1 MNAIIKWAL
10 ENRLIIVAIAALLLV
25 WGGYVA
31 MNLPVDVFPD
41 LNKPT
46 ITILTE
52 AEGLAPEEVET
63 QVSYTIETVMNGV
76 PGVTRVRSQSGIGL
90 SIVYVEFDWGTDIY
104 RNRQLVAEKITE
116 AREQLPE
123 GVSPF
128 LAPISSI
135 MGEIMLISVTSKDNK
150 TNPLDVRTLAD
161 WTVRPRL
168 LTITGISQVI
178 PIGGGVK
185 QYQALVSPEKLK
197 QFGVT
202 IEDVTTALEKS
213 NTNSTG
219 GFIDAQSQEYL
230 VRNLGRFYT
239 LDELKQTVV
248 AYRNNTAIR
257 LGDVAAVE
265 FGARIKRGDAGSNG
279 QPAVI
284 LSVQKQPGA
293 STIELTEK
301 VDAAMRELKTTLP
314 PDIEINTN
322 LFRQSNFIESSI
334 GNVIEALRDG
344 AILVAIVLFLFL
356 LNFRTTA
363 ITLTA
368 IPLSFVV
375 TFLIFYAFG
384 ISINTMTLGGLAVAI
399 GELVDDAIVDIENIF
414 RRLRENSL
422 LENPRPSLE
431 VIYHASLEI
440 RSSIVYA
447 TIIVALVFLPLF
459 MLTGVEGR
467 LLAPLGL
474 AYITSLVA
482 SLFISLTV
490 TPVLASYLIPQ
501 LFKKDWRKSR
511 LSLWFENLKARFS
524 KNETPVTADAA
535 NKSGKPE
542 FEDGEN
548 PHAGG
553 HSEEDSF
560 IVRRLKKWDGR
571 LLHWTLN
578 HPYKVMVGAAVL
590 FFATMATLPFVG
602 TAFLPDFNE
611 GTLTINVQAQPG
623 TSLAESNRIG
633 TISEKLIMEVPEVI
647 STGRRTGRAE
657 LDEHAEG
664 VHYTEIDVDLKESNR
679 PREEVLASI
688 REKLAVIPGVSV
700 NVGQPISHR
709 LDHLQSGVR
718 AQIAV
723 KLFGD
728 DLSVLRSKAEEIR
741 NVMSGVEGATDVQIE
756 KQVLIPQIRFNV
768 DRVRAAQYGL
778 QPGEITETLETA
790 LNGRRVS
797 QAIEGARRYDVV
809 VRFDDASRNSLDSL
823 RNATIDTPQGAQIPV
838 SAVATI
844 ENLPGPNQI
853 LRENTQRRIVISAN
867 TGGRDLGSVVTDM
880 QQRVAAQVSLPQG
893 YFVEFGGQFQASQE
907 ATRTL
912 SVLTLFSLVA
922 IFFLLIKALGDWR
935 SALQVMINIPLALI
949 GAVIALLLTGGVF
962 SIATLVGFIS
972 LVGITSRNGIMMI
985 SHYLHLMREEGED
998 FTEEMIIRGSLER
1011 LVPVMM
1017 TALTAGLS
1025 LIPFVLAADAPGKE
1039 ILHPLAVVVLG
1050 GILTSTLL
1058 DQVVTPAVF
1067 YKFGKPAAD
1076 QIIAEREGKS
1086 AKKSEWGK
1094 AEKPGD
1100 EDLPP
1105 FSPKVTN
1112 PATGS

>member
-10 ENRLIIVAIAALLLV
+10 QNRLIVVAISALLLV
-25 WGGYVA
+25 WGGYIA
-31 MNLPVDVFPD
+31 LTLPVDVFPD

-63 QVSYTIETVMNGV
+63 QVSFPIETVMNGL
-76 PGVTRVRSQSGIGL
+76 PGVERVRSQSGIGL
-90 SIVYVEFDWGTDIY
+90 SIVYVEFGWGTDIY

-123 GVSPF
+123 NISPF

-135 MGEIMLISVTSKDNK
+135 MGEIMLISVTSKDG
-150 TNPLDVRTLAD
+150 TTDPLDVRTLAD
-161 WTVRPRL
+161 WTIRPRL
-168 LTITGISQVI
+168 LTIAGISQVI

-197 QFGVT
+197 QFNVT
-202 IEDVTTALEKS
+202 IEDVTSALEKS
-213 NTNSTG
+213 NANSTG
-219 GFIDAQSQEYL
+219 GFVDAQSQEYL

-239 LDELKQTVV
+239 IDELKQTVV

-257 LGDVAAVE
+257 LGDVASIE

-279 QPAVI
+279 KPAVI
-284 LSVQKQPGA
+284 MSVQKQPGA

-301 VDAAMRELKTTLP
+301 VDQAMRELQTTLP

-322 LFRQSNFIESSI
+322 LFRQANFIEASI
-334 GNVIEALRDG
+334 GNVVEALRDG

-356 LNFRTTA
+356 LNFRTTF

-375 TFLIFYAFG
+375 TFLVLWAFG
-384 ISINTMTLGGLAVAI
+384 ISINTMTLGGLAVAV
-399 GELVDDAIVDIENIF
+399 GELVDDAIVDVENVF
-414 RRLRENSL
+414 RRLRENRHL
-422 LENPRPSLE
+422 PNPRPSLE

-440 RSSIVYA
+440 RSSIIYA

-459 MLTGVEGR
+459 LLTGVEGR

-474 AYITSLVA
+474 AYITALVA
-482 SLFISLTV
+482 SLFVSLTI
-490 TPVLASYLIPQ
+490 TPVLASYLLPQ
-501 LFKKDWRKSR
+501 LFRGKQTLASRWFGKLKSKFRGRENSEADEQKDHT
-511 LSLWFENLKARFS
+511 E
-524 KNETPVTADAA
+524 
-535 NKSGKPE
+535 
-542 FEDGEN
+542 
-548 PHAGG
+548 
-553 HSEEDSF
+553 EEDSF
-560 IVRRLKKWDGR
+560 VVRWLKKHDER
-571 LLHWTLN
+571 LLHWTLR
-578 HPYKVMVGAAVL
+578 HPYKVMAGTAVL
-590 FFATMATLPFVG
+590 FFLTMATLPFVG
-602 TAFLPDFNE
+602 TAFLPEFNE

-623 TSLAESNRIG
+623 TSLTESNRIG
-633 TISEKLIMEVPEVI
+633 TIAEKLVLQVPEVI

-664 VHYTEIDVDLKESNR
+664 VHYTEIDVDLKESER
-679 PREEVLASI
+679 TREELLADI
-688 REKLAVIPGVSV
+688 REKLTIIPGVNV

-728 DLSVLRSKAEEIR
+728 DLTVLRSKAEELR
-741 NVMSGVEGATDVQIE
+741 NVMQTVEGATDVQIE
-756 KQVLIPQIRFNV
+756 RQVLIPQVRFNI
-768 DRVRAAQYGL
+768 DRARAAQYGL
-778 QPGEITETLETA
+778 APGEVTETLETA

-797 QAIEGARRYDVV
+797 EAIEGARRYDVV
-809 VRFDDASRNSLDSL
+809 VRFDDASRNSLDAL
-823 RNATIDTPQGAQIPV
+823 RSTTIDTPQGTQIPI
-838 SAVATI
+838 SAVADI
-844 ENLPGPNQI
+844 EQIPGPNQI
-853 LRENTQRRIVISAN
+853 LRENTKRRIVVSAN
-867 TGGRDLGSVVTDM
+867 TGGRDLGSVVQDM
-880 QQRVAAQVSLPQG
+880 QQRVAAQVNLPPG

-912 SVLTLFSLVA
+912 SVLSLFSIAA

-935 SALQVMINIPLALI
+935 VALQVMINIPLALI
-949 GAVIALLLTGGVF
+949 GAVIAMLLTGGVF

-985 SHYLHLMREEGED
+985 SHYIHLMREEGEN
-998 FTEEMIIRGSLER
+998 FTEEMIVRGSLER

-1025 LIPFVLAADAPGKE
+1025 LLPLAIAADAPGKE

-1067 YKFGKPAAD
+1067 YKFGRPSAER
-1076 QIIAEREGKS
+1076 IIAEREGNAS
-1086 AKKSEWGK
+1086 GKSEWGE
-1094 AEKPGD
+1094 AEKPHVRDVPPFAG
-1100 EDLPP
+1100 EDLP
-1105 FSPKVTN
+1105 
-1112 PATGS
+1112 

>member
-10 ENRLIIVAIAALLLV
+10 QNRLIVVALASLLLV

-31 MNLPVDVFPD
+31 YNLPVDVFPD

-63 QVSYTIETVMNGV
+63 QVSYPIETVMNGV

-104 RNRQLVAEKITE
+104 RNRQLVAEKLSE
-116 AREQLPE
+116 AREQLPPDT
-123 GVSPF
+123 SPF

-135 MGEIMLISVTSKDNK
+135 MGEIMLISVTSKDGK
-150 TNPLDVRTLAD
+150 TSPLDVRTLAD
-161 WTVRPRL
+161 WTIRPRL
-168 LTITGISQVI
+168 LTIAGISQVI

-185 QYQALVSPEKLK
+185 QYQALVSPEKLA
-197 QFGVT
+197 QFNVT
-202 IEDVTTALEKS
+202 IEDVATALEKS

-219 GFIDAQSQEYL
+219 GFVDAQSQEYL

-248 AYRNNTAIR
+248 AYRNNSAIR
-257 LGDVAAVE
+257 LGDVANVE

-284 LSVQKQPGA
+284 LSIQKQPSGD
-293 STIELTEK
+293 TLHLTEE
-301 VDAAMRELKTTLP
+301 VDRAVKELQTTLP
-314 PDIEINTN
+314 PDIEINTR
-322 LFRQSNFIESSI
+322 LFRQARFIESSI
-334 GNVIEALRDG
+334 DNVKEALRDG

-356 LNFRTTA
+356 LNLRTTF

-375 TFLIFYAFG
+375 TFLVLWAFG
-384 ISINTMTLGGLAVAI
+384 ITINTMTLGGLAVAI

-414 RRLRENSL
+414 RRLRENAVA
-422 LENPRPSLE
+422 ENPRPNLE

-440 RSSIVYA
+440 RSSIIYA

-482 SLFISLTV
+482 SLFVSLTV
-490 TPVLASYLIPQ
+490 TPVLASYLLPK
-501 LFKKDWRKSR
+501 LFRRGGMRKSF
-511 LSLWFENLKARFS
+511 LEKWFENLKARFS
-524 KNETPVTADAA
+524 KNDEQKEDEPGVLSAA
-535 NKSGKPE
+535 KS
-542 FEDGEN
+542 
-548 PHAGG
+548 H
-553 HSEEDSF
+553 EEDESF
-560 IVRRLKKWDGR
+560 VVRWLKKWDER
-571 LLHWTLN
+571 LLHWTLR
-578 HPYKVMVGAAVL
+578 HPYKVIAGAALLFVL
-590 FFATMATLPFVG
+590 TMATLPFVG

-611 GTLTINVQAQPG
+611 GTLTINVLAQPG
-623 TSLAESNRIG
+623 TSLSESNRIG
-633 TISEKLIMEVPEVI
+633 AIAEKLILEVPEVV

-664 VHYTEIDVDLKESNR
+664 VHYTEIDVDLKESDR
-679 PREEVLASI
+679 TREQILASI
-688 REKLAVIPGVSV
+688 REQLAVIPGVSV

-728 DLSVLRSKAEEIR
+728 DLGILRSKAEEIR
-741 NVMSGVEGATDVQIE
+741 NAMQTVEGATDVAIE

-768 DRVRAAQYGL
+768 DRARAAQYGL
-778 QPGEITETLETA
+778 QPGEITDTLETA
-790 LNGRRVS
+790 LNGKKVS
-797 QAIEGARRYDVV
+797 EAIEGARRYDVV
-809 VRFDDASRNSLDSL
+809 VRFDDASRNSLDAL
-823 RNATIDTPQGAQIPV
+823 RNATVDAPNGTQIPV
-838 SAVATI
+838 SAIAQI

-853 LRENTQRRIVISAN
+853 LRENARRRIVVSAN
-867 TGGRDLGSVVTDM
+867 TGGRDLGSVVGDM
-880 QQRVAAQVSLPQG
+880 QQRVAAQVNLPPG

-907 ATRTL
+907 ATKTL
-912 SVLTLFSLVA
+912 SYLSVFSLVA

-935 SALQVMINIPLALI
+935 AALQVMINIPLALI
-949 GAVIALLLTGGVF
+949 GAVIAMLITGGVF
-962 SIATLVGFIS
+962 SVATLVGFIS

-998 FTEEMIIRGSLER
+998 FTEHMIVRGSLER

-1025 LIPFVLAADAPGKE
+1025 LIPLVIAADAPGKE

-1058 DQVVTPAVF
+1058 DQVVTPALF
-1067 YKFGKPAAD
+1067 YKFGKPVAD
-1076 QIIAEREGKS
+1076 KIIREREGKAS
-1086 AKKSEWGK
+1086 GVNEWGE
-1094 AEKPGD
+1094 AETEAGTGNEAELD
-1100 EDLPP
+1100 EDVPP
-1105 FSPKVTN
+1105 FAPKMPKTI
-1112 PATGS
+1112 

>member
-1 MNAIIKWAL
+1 M
-10 ENRLIIVAIAALLLV
+10 
-25 WGGYVA
+25 
-31 MNLPVDVFPD
+31 
-41 LNKPT
+41 
-46 ITILTE
+46 
-52 AEGLAPEEVET
+52 
-63 QVSYTIETVMNGV
+63 
-76 PGVTRVRSQSGIGL
+76 
-90 SIVYVEFDWGTDIY
+90 
-104 RNRQLVAEKITE
+104 
-116 AREQLPE
+116 
-123 GVSPF
+123 
-128 LAPISSI
+128 
-135 MGEIMLISVTSKDNK
+135 
-150 TNPLDVRTLAD
+150 RTLAD
-161 WTVRPRL
+161 WTIRPRL
-168 LTITGISQVI
+168 LTIAGISQVI

-197 QFGVT
+197 QFGIT
-202 IEDVTTALEKS
+202 IEDVSTALEKS
-213 NTNSTG
+213 NANSTG

-239 LDELKQTVV
+239 RDELKNTVV
-248 AYRNNTAIR
+248 AYRNNTPIR

-265 FGARIKRGDAGSNG
+265 FGARIKRGDAGSNAL
-279 QPAVI
+279 PAVI
-284 LSVQKQPGA
+284 MSVQKQPGA
-293 STIELTEK
+293 STIELTGK
-301 VDAAMRELKTTLP
+301 VDQAVRELQTTLP
-314 PDIEINTN
+314 ADIEINTR
-322 LFRQSNFIESSI
+322 LFRQANFIEASI
-334 GNVIEALRDG
+334 GNVVEALRDG

-375 TFLIFYAFG
+375 TFLVFYAFG

-414 RRLRENSL
+414 RRLRENYAL
-422 LENPRPSLE
+422 PRPRPSLE

-459 MLTGVEGR
+459 MLSGVEGR

-482 SLFISLTV
+482 SLFVSLTI
-490 TPVLASYLIPQ
+490 TPVLASYLLPQ
-501 LFKKDWRKSR
+501 LFSKKDERKPLLSR
-511 LSLWFENLKARFS
+511 WLENLKRKFS
-524 KNETPVTADAA
+524 KAENRGADDEKKDKKAQ
-535 NKSGKPE
+535 
-542 FEDGEN
+542 
-548 PHAGG
+548 G
-553 HSEEDSF
+553 HWEEEDSF
-560 IVRRLKKWDGR
+560 VVRRLKKWDES
-571 LLHWTLN
+571 LLRRTLR
-578 HPYKVMVGAAVL
+578 HPYKVMAGAALL
-590 FFATMATLPFVG
+590 FFLTLATLPFVG
-602 TAFLPDFNE
+602 TSFLPEFNE
-611 GTLTINVQAQPG
+611 GTLTINVLAQPG
-623 TSLAESNRIG
+623 TSLSESNRIG
-633 TISEKLIMEVPEVI
+633 QISEKLLLEVPEVV

-664 VHYTEIDVDLKESNR
+664 VHYTEIDVDLKESER
-679 PREEVLASI
+679 TREEILADI
-688 REKLAVIPGVSV
+688 REKMAVVPGVSV

-728 DLSVLRSKAEEIR
+728 DLATLRSKAEEIR

-768 DRVRAAQYGL
+768 DRDRAAQYGL

-790 LNGRRVS
+790 LNGRTVS

-809 VRFDDASRNSLDSL
+809 VRFEDASRGQLDAL
-823 RNATIDTPQGAQIPV
+823 RSVTIDTPQGTQIPV

-853 LRENTQRRIVISAN
+853 LRENTKRRIVISSN
-867 TGGRDLGSVVTDM
+867 TGGRDLGSVVGDIEA
-880 QQRVAAQVSLPQG
+880 RIAAQVSLPQG
-893 YFVEFGGQFQASQE
+893 YFIEYGGQFQASQE

-949 GAVIALLLTGGVF
+949 GATWALHLSGGVF

-1025 LIPFVLAADAPGKE
+1025 LIPFILAADAPGKE

-1067 YKFGKPAAD
+1067 CRFGKPIAEK
-1076 QIIAEREGKS
+1076 IIAAREGR
-1086 AKKSEWGK
+1086 AAGAGEWGD
-1094 AEKPGD
+1094 AEPEVRPDRDGD
-1100 EDLPP
+1100 VPP
-1105 FSPKVTN
+1105 FSEKLPENLRET
-1112 PATGS
+1112 

>member
-10 ENRLIIVAIAALLLV
+10 QNRLIVVAIAALLLV

-31 MNLPVDVFPD
+31 LNLPVDVFPD

-52 AEGLAPEEVET
+52 ANGLAPEEVET
-63 QVSYTIETVMNGV
+63 QVSYPIETVMNGV
-76 PGVTRVRSQSGIGL
+76 PGVTRVRSVSGIGL
-90 SIVYVEFDWGTDIY
+90 SIVYVEFEWGTDIY
-104 RNRQLVAEKITE
+104 RNRQLVGEKLIE
-116 AREQLPE
+116 AREQLPNA
-123 GVSPF
+123 VSPF

-135 MGEIMLISVTSKDNK
+135 MGEIMLISVKSRDGS

-161 WTVRPRL
+161 WTLRPRL
-168 LTITGISQVI
+168 LTIAGISQVI

-197 QFGVT
+197 QFGLT
-202 IEDVTTALEKS
+202 IEDVSTALEKS
-213 NTNSTG
+213 NSNSTG
-219 GFIDAQSQEYL
+219 GFVDAQSQEYL
-230 VRNLGRFYT
+230 VRNLGRFYSI
-239 LDELKQTVV
+239 DELKNTVV
-248 AYRNNTAIR
+248 AYRNNSAIR
-257 LGDVAAVE
+257 LGDVATVE
-265 FGARIKRGDAGSNG
+265 FGARIKRGDAGSNA

-293 STIELTEK
+293 STTELTEK
-301 VDAAMRELKTTLP
+301 IDEAMRELQATLP
-314 PDIEINTN
+314 PDIEINTR
-322 LFRQSNFIESSI
+322 LFRQANFIEASI

-375 TFLIFYAFG
+375 TFLIFKAFG
-384 ISINTMTLGGLAVAI
+384 VSINTMTLGGLAVAI

-414 RRLRENSL
+414 RRLRENSSL
-422 LENPRPSLE
+422 PDPRPSLE

-440 RSSIVYA
+440 RSSIIYA
-447 TIIVALVFLPLF
+447 TVIVALVFLPLF
-459 MLTGVEGR
+459 MLSGVEGR

-474 AYITSLVA
+474 AYITALVA

-501 LFKKDWRKSR
+501 LFKRDGKKRSIVAVGFGK
-511 LSLWFENLKARFS
+511 LKARFS
-524 KNETPVTADAA
+524 RNEDTEDRSDERLPAY
-535 NKSGKPE
+535 
-542 FEDGEN
+542 EDGQE
-548 PHAGG
+548 PQAGG

-560 IVRRLKKWDGR
+560 VVRWLKKWDER
-571 LLHWTLN
+571 LLHSTLR
-578 HPYKVMVGAAVL
+578 HPYKVMIGAVVVFVL
-590 FFATMATLPFVG
+590 TMSTLPFVG
-602 TAFLPDFNE
+602 TAFLPEFNE
-611 GTLTINVQAQPG
+611 GTLTINIQAQPG

-633 TISEKLIMEVPEVI
+633 TIGEKLVMEVPEVI

-664 VHYTEIDVDLKESNR
+664 VHYTEIDVDLKESER
-679 PREEVLASI
+679 SREAILADI
-688 REKLAVIPGVSV
+688 REKLAIIPGVNL

-728 DLSVLRSKAEEIR
+728 DLSTLRSKAEEIR
-741 NVMSGVEGATDVQIE
+741 NVLQTVEGSADVQIE
-756 KQVLIPQIRFNV
+756 RQVLIPQIRFNV
-768 DRVRAAQYGL
+768 DRARAAQYGVA
-778 QPGEITETLETA
+778 PGEITDTLETA
-790 LNGRRVS
+790 LNGRTVS

-809 VRFDDASRNSLDSL
+809 VRFDDASRNNLDAL
-823 RNATIDTPQGAQIPV
+823 RNVTIDTPQGSQIPV
-838 SAVATI
+838 SAVAAI

-853 LRENTQRRIVISAN
+853 LRENTKRRIVISSNVAD
-867 TGGRDLGSVVTDM
+867 RDLGSVVQEM
-880 QQRVAAQVSLPQG
+880 QERVATQVSLPQG

-912 SVLTLFSLVA
+912 SWLTIFSLIA

-949 GAVIALLLTGGVF
+949 GAVIALLLSGGVL

-985 SHYLHLMREEGED
+985 SHYLHLVREEGEG

-1067 YKFGKPAAD
+1067 FKFGRPAVD
-1076 QIIAEREGKS
+1076 RIIAERDGQGENAFG
-1086 AKKSEWGK
+1086 E
-1094 AEKPGD
+1094 EPD
-1100 EDLPP
+1100 PDVPP
-1105 FSPKVTN
+1105 FGARMPEWETD
-1112 PATGS
+1112 

>member
-1 MNAIIKWAL
+1 MNAILKWAL
-10 ENRLIIVAIAALLLV
+10 QNRLIIVAIAALLLV

-52 AEGLAPEEVET
+52 AQGLAPEEVET
-63 QVSYTIETVMNGV
+63 QVSYPIETVMNGV

-104 RNRQLVAEKITE
+104 RNRQLVAEKLSE

-135 MGEIMLISVTSKDNK
+135 MGEIMLISVTSSDGK
-150 TNPLDVRTLAD
+150 TDPLDVRTLAD
-161 WTVRPRL
+161 WTIRPRL
-168 LTITGISQVI
+168 LTIAGVSQVI

-185 QYQALVSPEKLK
+185 QYQALVSPQKLA

-213 NTNSTG
+213 NANSTG
-219 GFIDAQSQEYL
+219 GFVDAQSQEYL

-248 AYRNNTAIR
+248 AYRNNVSIR
-257 LGDVAAVE
+257 LGDVADVE
-265 FGARIKRGDAGSNG
+265 FGAKIKRGDAGSNG
-279 QPAVI
+279 KPAVI

-293 STIELTEK
+293 STVELTEK
-301 VDAAMRELKTTLP
+301 VDAAVSELQTTLP
-314 PDIEINTN
+314 PGIEINTR
-322 LFRQSNFIESSI
+322 LFRQANFIEASI

-375 TFLIFYAFG
+375 TFLVLWAFG

-414 RRLRENSL
+414 RRLRENYAL
-422 LENPRPSLE
+422 PEPRPSLE
-431 VIYHASLEI
+431 VVYHASLEI
-440 RSSIVYA
+440 RSSIVFA

-474 AYITSLVA
+474 AYITSLIA
-482 SLFISLTV
+482 SLFVSLTV
-490 TPVLASYLIPQ
+490 TPVLASYLLPQ
-501 LFKKDWRKSR
+501 LFKKNVRRPSSLFRLFAGLKSR
-511 LSLWFENLKARFS
+511 FSNKEEQEFGDEDEDPVYENSEERKRR
-524 KNETPVTADAA
+524 
-535 NKSGKPE
+535 
-542 FEDGEN
+542 
-548 PHAGG
+548 G

-560 IVRRLKKWDGR
+560 VVRRLKRWDER
-571 LLHWTLN
+571 LLHSTLR
-578 HPYKVMVGAAVL
+578 HPYKVMVGAAILFVL
-590 FFATMATLPFVG
+590 TMATLPFVG
-602 TAFLPDFNE
+602 TAFLPEFNE

-633 TISEKLIMEVPEVI
+633 TISEKLILEVPEVI

-664 VHYTEIDVDLKESNR
+664 VHYTEIDVDLKESDR
-679 PREEVLASI
+679 SREEILADI
-688 REKLAVIPGVSV
+688 REKLAVVPGVNL

-728 DLSVLRSKAEEIR
+728 DLSTLRSKAEEIR
-741 NVMSGVEGATDVQIE
+741 NTMQTVEGATDVQIE
-756 KQVLIPQIRFNV
+756 RQVLIPQIRFNV
-768 DRVRAAQYGL
+768 NRERAAQYGL
-778 QPGEITETLETA
+778 APGEITETLETA
-790 LNGRRVS
+790 LNGRTVS

-809 VRFDDASRNSLDSL
+809 VRFDDASRNNLDVL
-823 RNATIDTPQGAQIPV
+823 RSATVDTPQGTQIPV
-838 SAVATI
+838 SAVAEI

-853 LRENTQRRIVISAN
+853 LRENTKRRIVISAN
-867 TGGRDLGSVVTDM
+867 TGGRDLGSVVQDM
-880 QQRVAAQVSLPQG
+880 QERVAAQVTLPQG

-912 SVLTLFSLVA
+912 SSLTIFSLVA

-949 GAVIALLLTGGVF
+949 GAVIAMLITGGVF

-985 SHYLHLMREEGED
+985 SHYLHLMRKEGEG

-1025 LIPFVLAADAPGKE
+1025 LVPFVLAADAPGKE

-1076 QIIAEREGKS
+1076 KIIAEREGRGG
-1086 AKKSEWGK
+1086 AVFGE
-1094 AEKPGD
+1094 EPD
-1100 EDLPP
+1100 PDVPP
-1105 FSPKVTN
+1105 FGARLPEWRTDK
-1112 PATGS
+1112 

>member
-10 ENRLIIVAIAALLLV
+10 QNRLIVVAIAALLLV

-31 MNLPVDVFPD
+31 FNLPVDVFPD

-63 QVSYTIETVMNGV
+63 QVSYPIETVMNGV

-135 MGEIMLISVTSKDNK
+135 MGEIMLISITSEGGK
-150 TNPLDVRTLAD
+150 TSPLDVRTLAD

-168 LTITGISQVI
+168 LTITGVSQVI

-202 IEDVTTALEKS
+202 IEDVSTALEKS
-213 NTNSTG
+213 NSNSTG
-219 GFIDAQSQEYL
+219 GFVDAQSQEYL
-230 VRNLGRFYT
+230 VRNLGRFYSI
-239 LDELKQTVV
+239 DELKNTVV
-248 AYRNNTAIR
+248 AYRNSTPIR
-257 LGDVAAVE
+257 LGDVATVE
-265 FGARIKRGDAGSNG
+265 FGPRIKRGDAGSNG

-284 LSVQKQPGA
+284 MSVQKQPGA

-301 VDAAMRELKTTLP
+301 VETAIKELQTTLP
-314 PDIEINTN
+314 PDILINTN
-322 LFRQSNFIESSI
+322 LFRQSNFIEASI
-334 GNVIEALRDG
+334 GNVVEALRDG

-375 TFLIFYAFG
+375 TFLVLWAFG

-399 GELVDDAIVDIENIF
+399 GELVDDAIVDIENIY
-414 RRLRENSL
+414 RRLRENYSL
-422 LENPRPSLE
+422 PDPRPSLE

-440 RSSIVYA
+440 RSSIVFA

-482 SLFISLTV
+482 SLFVSLTI
-490 TPVLASYLIPQ
+490 TPVLASYLLPQ
-501 LFKKDWRKSR
+501 LFKVKRGRGVLAS
-511 LSLWFENLKARFS
+511 WFGALKARFYGAGTTD
-524 KNETPVTADAA
+524 EPQAY
-535 NKSGKPE
+535 
-542 FEDGEN
+542 EDGED
-548 PHAGG
+548 AKDGG
-553 HSEEDSF
+553 HSDEDSF
-560 IVRRLKKWDGR
+560 VVRRLKKWDER
-571 LLHWTLN
+571 LLHWTLR
-578 HPYKVMVGAAVL
+578 HPYKVMVGAAML
-590 FFATMATLPFVG
+590 FLATMATLPFVG
-602 TAFLPDFNE
+602 TSFLPEFNE
-611 GTLTINVQAQPG
+611 GTLTINVLAQPG

-633 TISEKLIMEVPEVI
+633 AISEKLVLEVPEVI

-664 VHYTEIDVDLKESNR
+664 VHYSEIDVDLRESDR
-679 PREEVLASI
+679 SRDEILAHI
-688 REKLAVIPGVSV
+688 RERLAVVPGVSV
-700 NVGQPISHR
+700 SVGQPISHR

-741 NVMSGVEGATDVQIE
+741 NVMATVEGAADVQIE
-756 KQVLIPQIRFNV
+756 RQVLIPQIRFNI
-768 DRVRAAQYGL
+768 DRARAAQYGL
-778 QPGEITETLETA
+778 QPGEVTDTLETA
-790 LNGRRVS
+790 LNGRTVS

-809 VRFDDASRNSLDSL
+809 VRFDDASRNSLEAL
-823 RNATIDTPQGAQIPV
+823 RSATVDTPQGVQIPV

-853 LRENTQRRIVISAN
+853 LRENTQRRIVISSN
-867 TGGRDLGSVVTDM
+867 TADRDLGSVVRDM
-880 QQRVAAQVSLPQG
+880 ENRIAAQVDLPQG
-893 YFVEFGGQFQASQE
+893 YFLEFGGQFQASQE

-912 SVLTLFSLVA
+912 SLLTIFSLIA

-949 GAVIALLLTGGVF
+949 GAVIALLLSGGVF
-962 SIATLVGFIS
+962 SVATLVGFIS

-985 SHYLHLMREEGED
+985 SHYLHLMREEGEN

-1025 LIPFVLAADAPGKE
+1025 LVPFILAADAPGKE

-1058 DQVVTPAVF
+1058 DQLVTPAVF
-1067 YKFGKPAAD
+1067 YKFGKPTAD
-1076 QIIAEREGKS
+1076 RVIAEREGRTES
-1086 AKKSEWGK
+1086 AL
-1094 AEKPGD
+1094 GD
-1100 EDLPP
+1100 ADVPP
-1105 FSPKVTN
+1105 FGARMPEWKEE
-1112 PATGS
+1112 

>member
-10 ENRLIIVAIAALLLV
+10 QNRLIVIAISALLLV
-25 WGGYVA
+25 WGSYVA
-31 MNLPVDVFPD
+31 FNLPVDVFPD

-63 QVSYTIETVMNGV
+63 QVSYPIETVMNGV

-104 RNRQLVAEKITE
+104 RNRQLVAEKLTE

-135 MGEIMLISVTSKDNK
+135 MGEIMLISVTSKDGK

-161 WTVRPRL
+161 WTIRPRL
-168 LTITGISQVI
+168 LTIAGISQVI

-202 IEDVTTALEKS
+202 IEDVASALKKS
-213 NTNSTG
+213 NANSTG
-219 GFIDAQSQEYL
+219 GFVDAQSQEYL
-230 VRNLGRFYT
+230 VRNLGRFYSI
-239 LDELKQTVV
+239 DELKNTVV

-257 LGDVAAVE
+257 LGDVANVE
-265 FGARIKRGDAGSNG
+265 FGARIKRGDAGANG
-279 QPAVI
+279 LPAVI
-284 LSVQKQPGA
+284 MSVQKQPGA
-293 STIELTEK
+293 DTVDLTEK
-301 VDAAMRELKTTLP
+301 VDAAMRELQTTLP
-314 PDIEINTN
+314 VDIEINTR
-322 LFRQSNFIESSI
+322 LFRQANFINNSI
-334 GNVIEALRDG
+334 DNVVEALRDG
-344 AILVAIVLFLFL
+344 AILVTIVLFLFL
-356 LNFRTTA
+356 LNFRTTF
-363 ITLTA
+363 ITVTA

-375 TFLIFYAFG
+375 TFLVLWAFG

-414 RRLRENSL
+414 RRLRENAAL
-422 LENPRPSLE
+422 PNPRPSLE
-431 VIYHASLEI
+431 IIYHASLEI

-474 AYITSLVA
+474 AYITALIA
-482 SLFISLTV
+482 SLFVSLTI
-490 TPVLASYLIPQ
+490 TPVMASYLLPK
-501 LFKKDWRKSR
+501 LFGKTGMRKSFV
-511 LSLWFENLKARFS
+511 SVWFAKFKARFS
-524 KNETPVTADAA
+524 KNDPVEET
-535 NKSGKPE
+535 
-542 FEDGEN
+542 GEISN
-548 PHAGG
+548 ENAHDG

-560 IVRRLKKWDGR
+560 LVRRLKKWDER
-571 LLHWTLN
+571 LLHWTLR
-578 HPYKVMVGAAVL
+578 HPYKVMAGAAILFVL
-590 FFATMATLPFVG
+590 TMATLPFVG
-602 TAFLPDFNE
+602 TSFLPEFNE
-611 GTLTINVQAQPG
+611 GTLTINIQAQPG

-633 TISEKLIMEVPEVI
+633 AIGEKLILEVPEVV

-664 VHYTEIDVDLKESNR
+664 VHYTEIDVDLKESDR
-679 PREEVLASI
+679 SREEILASI
-688 REKLAVIPGVSV
+688 REKLAVIPGVNL

-728 DLSVLRSKAEEIR
+728 DLATLRSKAEELR
-741 NVMSGVEGATDVQIE
+741 NVMAGVEGATDVQIE
-756 KQVLIPQIRFNV
+756 RQVLIPQVRFNV
-768 DRVRAAQYGL
+768 DRAKAAQYGL
-778 QPGEITETLETA
+778 SPGEITDTLETA
-790 LNGRRVS
+790 LNGRTVS

-809 VRFDDASRNSLDSL
+809 VRFEDASRNSLDAL
-823 RNATIDTPQGAQIPV
+823 KNVTVDTPNGAQIPI
-838 SAVATI
+838 SAVAAI

-853 LRENTQRRIVISAN
+853 LRENTKRRIVVSAN
-867 TGGRDLGSVVTDM
+867 TGGRDLGSVVQDM
-880 QQRVAAQVSLPQG
+880 QRQVAAQVNLPPG

-912 SVLTLFSLVA
+912 SYLSIFSLVA

-935 SALQVMINIPLALI
+935 ASLQVMLNIPLALI
-949 GAVIALLLTGGVF
+949 GAVVAMLLTGGVF

-985 SHYLHLMREEGED
+985 SHYIHLMREEGEN
-998 FTEEMIIRGSLER
+998 FTEEMIVRGSLER

-1025 LIPFVLAADAPGKE
+1025 LLPLVIAADAPGKE

-1058 DQVVTPAVF
+1058 DQLVTPAVF
-1067 YKFGKPAAD
+1067 YKFGKPIAD
-1076 QIIAEREGKS
+1076 RIIAEREGKS
-1086 AKKSEWGK
+1086 LGESEWGK
-1094 AEKPGD
+1094 PQEPQD
-1100 EDLPP
+1100 EGAPP
-1105 FSPKVTN
+1105 FAPDTKKPVLSD
-1112 PATGS
+1112 

>member
-10 ENRLIIVAIAALLLV
+10 QNRLIVIALAALLLV
-25 WGGYVA
+25 WGSYVA
-31 MNLPVDVFPD
+31 LNLPVDVFPD

-63 QVSYTIETVMNGV
+63 QVSYPIETVMNGV

-90 SIVYVEFDWGTDIY
+90 SIVYIEFDWGTDIY
-104 RNRQLVAEKITE
+104 RNRQLVAEKLTE

-135 MGEIMLISVTSKDNK
+135 MGEIMLISVKSKDGS
-150 TNPLDVRTLAD
+150 TGPLDVRTLAD
-161 WTVRPRL
+161 WTIRPRL
-168 LTITGISQVI
+168 LTIAGISQVI

-197 QFGVT
+197 QFNVT
-202 IEDVTTALEKS
+202 IEDVATALERS
-213 NTNSTG
+213 NANSTG
-219 GFIDAQSQEYL
+219 GFVDAQSQEYL
-230 VRNLGRFYT
+230 VRNLGRFYSI
-239 LDELKQTVV
+239 DELKNTVV
-248 AYRNNTAIR
+248 AYRNNTAVR
-257 LGDVAAVE
+257 LGDVASVE
-265 FGARIKRGDAGSNG
+265 FGARIKRGDAGTNG
-279 QPAVI
+279 LPAVI
-284 LSVQKQPGA
+284 MSVQKQPGA
-293 STIELTEK
+293 DTVDLTEK
-301 VDAAMRELKTTLP
+301 VDAAMRELQTTLP
-314 PDIEINTN
+314 PDIEINTR
-322 LFRQSNFIESSI
+322 LFRQANFIDNSI
-334 GNVIEALRDG
+334 DNVVEALRDG
-344 AILVAIVLFLFL
+344 AILVTIVLFLFL
-356 LNFRTTA
+356 LNFRTTF
-363 ITLTA
+363 ITVTA

-384 ISINTMTLGGLAVAI
+384 VTINTMTLGGLAVAI

-414 RRLRENSL
+414 RRLRENAA

-431 VIYHASLEI
+431 IIYHASLEI

-490 TPVLASYLIPQ
+490 TPVMASYLLPQ
-501 LFKKDWRKSR
+501 LFRKTGMRKSIV
-511 LSLWFENLKARFS
+511 SVWFENLKARFS
-524 KNETPVTADAA
+524 KRDTAEE
-535 NKSGKPE
+535 KSVE
-542 FEDGEN
+542 NSGEN
-548 PHAGG
+548 ARGG

-560 IVRRLKKWDGR
+560 LVRWLKKWDER
-571 LLHWTLN
+571 LLHWTLR
-578 HPYKVMVGAAVL
+578 HPYKVMAGAAIL
-590 FFATMATLPFVG
+590 FFAVMATLPFVG
-602 TAFLPDFNE
+602 TSFLPEFNE
-611 GTLTINVQAQPG
+611 GTLTINIQAQPG

-633 TISEKLIMEVPEVI
+633 AIGEKLVLEVPEVI

-664 VHYTEIDVDLKESNR
+664 VHYTEIDVDLKETERN
-679 PREEVLASI
+679 REEILADI
-688 REKLAVIPGVSV
+688 REKLAVIPGVNV

-728 DLSVLRSKAEEIR
+728 DLATLRSKAEELR
-741 NVMSGVEGATDVQIE
+741 NVMAGVEGATDVQIE
-756 KQVLIPQIRFNV
+756 RQVLIPQVRFNV
-768 DRVRAAQYGL
+768 DRARAAQYGL
-778 QPGEITETLETA
+778 SPGEITETLETA
-790 LNGRRVS
+790 LNGRTVS

-809 VRFDDASRNSLDSL
+809 VRFDDASRNSLDAL
-823 RNATIDTPQGAQIPV
+823 RNVTVDTPQGTQIPI

-853 LRENTQRRIVISAN
+853 LRENTKRRIVVSAN
-867 TGGRDLGSVVTDM
+867 TGGRDLGSVVQDM
-880 QQRVAAQVSLPQG
+880 QQRVAAQVSLPPG

-912 SVLTLFSLVA
+912 SYLSIFSLVA

-935 SALQVMINIPLALI
+935 ASLQVMLNIPLALI

-985 SHYLHLMREEGED
+985 SHYIHLMREEGEN

-1025 LIPFVLAADAPGKE
+1025 LLPLAIAADAPGKE

-1058 DQVVTPAVF
+1058 DQLVTPAVF
-1067 YKFGKPAAD
+1067 YKFGKPIAD
-1076 QIIAEREGKS
+1076 RIIAEREGR
-1086 AKKSEWGK
+1086 AAGKSEWGE
-1094 AEKPGD
+1094 AENESERD
-1100 EDLPP
+1100 RDVPP
-1105 FSPKVTN
+1105 FGERMPEWKTE
-1112 PATGS
+1112 

>member
-1 MNAIIKWAL
+1 MLNAIIKSAL
-10 ENRLIIVAIAALLLV
+10 QNRLIVVAMAALLIV
-25 WGGYVA
+25 WGAYIA
-31 MNLPVDVFPD
+31 YNLPVDVFPD

-63 QVSYTIETVMNGV
+63 QVSYPIETVMNGL
-76 PGVTRVRSQSGIGL
+76 PGVERVRSVSGIGL
-90 SIVYVEFDWGTDIY
+90 SIVYVEFGWGTDVY

-116 AREQLPE
+116 AREQLPP
-123 GVSPF
+123 GTSPF

-135 MGEIMLISVTSKDNK
+135 MGEIMLISVTSHGGK
-150 TNPLDVRTLAD
+150 TSPLDVRTLAD
-161 WTVRPRL
+161 WTIRPRL
-168 LTITGISQVI
+168 LTIAGVSQVI

-202 IEDVTTALEKS
+202 IEEVATALEKS
-213 NTNSTG
+213 NVNSTG
-219 GFIDAQSQEYL
+219 GFVDAQSQEYL

-239 LDELKQTVV
+239 IDELKQTVV
-248 AYRNNTAIR
+248 AYRNNTPIR
-257 LGDVAAVE
+257 LGDVANVE
-265 FGARIKRGDAGSNG
+265 FGAKIKRGEAGSNG
-279 QPAVI
+279 LPAVI
-284 LSVQKQPGA
+284 MSVQKQPGA
-293 STIELTEK
+293 STIELTKK
-301 VDAAMRELKTTLP
+301 VEAAVKELQLTLP

-322 LFRQSNFIESSI
+322 LFRQSNFIEASV
-334 GNVIEALRDG
+334 GNVVEALRDG

-356 LNFRTTA
+356 LNFRTTF

-375 TFLIFYAFG
+375 TFLVLWAFG

-399 GELVDDAIVDIENIF
+399 GELVDDAIVDVENIF
-414 RRLRENSL
+414 RRLRENRL
-422 LENPRPSLE
+422 LDDPRPSLE
-431 VIYHASLEI
+431 VIYHASLEV
-440 RSSIVYA
+440 RTSIVYA

-459 MLTGVEGR
+459 LLTGVEGR

-482 SLFISLTV
+482 SLVVSLTV
-490 TPVLASYLIPQ
+490 TPVLASYLLPQ
-501 LFKKDWRKSR
+501 LFNRRDAGTGDVGTASGSDRVLDAGVGNPVATAHGSDTLR
-511 LSLWFENLKARFS
+511 RRFS
-524 KNETPVTADAA
+524 AFKN
-535 NKSGKPE
+535 
-542 FEDGEN
+542 
-548 PHAGG
+548 
-553 HSEEDSF
+553 SEEESF
-560 IVRRLKKWDGR
+560 IVRWLKKWDER
-571 LLHWTLN
+571 LLHWTLR
-578 HPYKVMVGAAVL
+578 HPYKVMAGAALL
-590 FFATMATLPFVG
+590 FVSAMATLPFVG

-611 GTLTINVQAQPG
+611 GTLTINVLAEPG

-633 TISEKLIMEVPEVI
+633 QISEKLLLEVPEVI

-664 VHYTEIDVDLKESNR
+664 VHYSEIDVDLRESDR
-679 PREEVLASI
+679 SREEILAVI
-688 REKLAVIPGVSV
+688 REKLAVVPGVTVS
-700 NVGQPISHR
+700 VGQPISHR

-728 DLSVLRSKAEEIR
+728 DLSTLRSKAEEIR
-741 NVMSGVEGATDVQIE
+741 NTMQTVEGAVDVQIE
-756 KQVLIPQIRFNV
+756 RQVLIPQVRFNV
-768 DRVRAAQYGL
+768 DRARAAQYGL
-778 QPGEITETLETA
+778 PPGEITETLETA
-790 LNGRRVS
+790 LNGKTVS
-797 QAIEGARRYDVV
+797 TAIDGARRYDVV
-809 VRFDDASRNSLDSL
+809 VRFDDASRGSLDAL
-823 RNATIDTPQGAQIPV
+823 QNVTIDTPQGSQIPV

-853 LRENTQRRIVISAN
+853 LRENTKRRIVISAN
-867 TGGRDLGSVVTDM
+867 TGGRDLGSVVGDL
-880 QQRVAAQVSLPQG
+880 QARVASQVTLPPG

-912 SVLTLFSLVA
+912 SVLTIFSLVA

-935 SALQVMINIPLALI
+935 SALQVLVNIPLALI
-949 GAVIALLLTGGVF
+949 GAVIAMLLTGGVF

-1011 LVPVMM
+1011 LVPVVM

-1058 DQVVTPAVF
+1058 DQMVTPAVF
-1067 YKFGKPAAD
+1067 FKFGKPAAD
-1076 QIIAEREGKS
+1076 KIIAEREGRS
-1086 AKKSEWGK
+1086 QGLIQWDSQSGS
-1094 AEKPGD
+1094 D
-1100 EDLPP
+1100 MPP
-1105 FSPKVTN
+1105 FEERTPD
-1112 PATGS
+1112 PASG

>member
-10 ENRLIIVAIAALLLV
+10 QNRLMIIAISALLIV

-31 MNLPVDVFPD
+31 LNLPVDVFPD

-63 QVSYTIETVMNGV
+63 QVSYPIETVMNGV

-90 SIVYVEFDWGTDIY
+90 SIVYIEFDWGTDIY
-104 RNRQLVAEKITE
+104 RNRQLVAEKLTE
-116 AREQLPE
+116 AREQLPSN
-123 GVSPF
+123 VSPF

-135 MGEIMLISVTSKDNK
+135 MGEIMLISVKSKDG
-150 TNPLDVRTLAD
+150 TTSPLDVRTLAD
-161 WTVRPRL
+161 WTIRPRL
-168 LTITGISQVI
+168 LTIAGISQVI

-202 IEDVTTALEKS
+202 IEDVATALERS
-213 NTNSTG
+213 NANSTG
-219 GFIDAQSQEYL
+219 GFVDAQSQEYL
-230 VRNLGRFYT
+230 VRNLGRFYSI
-239 LDELKQTVV
+239 DELKNSVV
-248 AYRNNTAIR
+248 AYRNNTPIR
-257 LGDVAAVE
+257 LGDVANVE
-265 FGARIKRGDAGSNG
+265 FGARIKRGDAGANG
-279 QPAVI
+279 LPAVI
-284 LSVQKQPGA
+284 MSVQKQPGA
-293 STIELTEK
+293 DTVDLTEK
-301 VDAAMRELKTTLP
+301 VDAAMKELQSTLP
-314 PDIEINTN
+314 DDIVINTR
-322 LFRQSNFIESSI
+322 LFRQANFIDNSI
-334 GNVIEALRDG
+334 ENVIEALRDG
-344 AILVAIVLFLFL
+344 AILVTIVLFLFL
-356 LNFRTTA
+356 LNFRTTF
-363 ITLTA
+363 ITVTA

-375 TFLIFYAFG
+375 TFLIFKAFG
-384 ISINTMTLGGLAVAI
+384 VTINTMTLGGLAVAI

-414 RRLRENSL
+414 RRLRENAAL
-422 LENPRPSLE
+422 PNPRPSLE

-459 MLTGVEGR
+459 MLSGVEGR

-474 AYITSLVA
+474 AYITALIA
-482 SLFISLTV
+482 SLFVSLTV
-490 TPVLASYLIPQ
+490 TPVMASYLLPKM
-501 LFKKDWRKSR
+501 FGKTGMRKSI
-511 LSLWFENLKARFS
+511 LSVWFENLKAKLS
-524 KNETPVTADAA
+524 KTRLDEGLEKEERKV
-535 NKSGKPE
+535 
-542 FEDGEN
+542 EN
-548 PHAGG
+548 AQNG

-560 IVRRLKKWDGR
+560 LVRWLKKWDER
-571 LLHWTLN
+571 LLLWTLR
-578 HPYKVMVGAAVL
+578 HPYQVMAGATLLFVL
-590 FFATMATLPFVG
+590 TMATLPFVG
-602 TAFLPDFNE
+602 TSFLPEFNE
-611 GTLTINVQAQPG
+611 GTLTINIQAQPG
-623 TSLAESNRIG
+623 TSLTESNRIG
-633 TISEKLIMEVPEVI
+633 TIGEKLVLEVPEVI

-664 VHYTEIDVDLKESNR
+664 VHYTEIDVDLKESDR
-679 PREEVLASI
+679 SREEILADI
-688 REKLAVIPGVSV
+688 RQKLSVIPGVNV

-728 DLSVLRSKAEEIR
+728 DLAVLRSKAEELR
-741 NVMSGVEGATDVQIE
+741 NVMAGVEGATDVQIE
-756 KQVLIPQIRFNV
+756 RQVLIPQVRFNV
-768 DRVRAAQYGL
+768 DRAKAAQYGL
-778 QPGEITETLETA
+778 SPGEITDTLETA
-790 LNGRRVS
+790 LNGRTVS

-809 VRFDDASRNSLDSL
+809 VRFDDASRNSLDAL
-823 RNATIDTPQGAQIPV
+823 RNVTIDTPNGTQIPI

-853 LRENTQRRIVISAN
+853 LRENTKRRIVVSAN
-867 TGGRDLGSVVTDM
+867 TGGRDLGSVVQDM
-880 QQRVAAQVSLPQG
+880 QQRVAAQVQLPQG

-912 SVLTLFSLVA
+912 SLLSIFSLVA

-935 SALQVMINIPLALI
+935 ASLQVMLNIPLALI
-949 GAVIALLLTGGVF
+949 GAVIAMLLTGGVF

-985 SHYLHLMREEGED
+985 SHYIHLMREEGEN

-1025 LIPFVLAADAPGKE
+1025 LLPLAVAADAPGKE

-1067 YKFGKPAAD
+1067 YKFGKPIAD
-1076 QIIAEREGKS
+1076 RIIAERESYAAGKGEW
-1086 AKKSEWGK
+1086 SEDP
-1094 AEKPGD
+1094 EETTPPESD
-1100 EDLPP
+1100 RPP
-1105 FSPKVTN
+1105 FSGKTPPV
-1112 PATGS
+1112 PVTGS

>member
-1 MNAIIKWAL
+1 MKTILQWAL
-10 ENRLIIVAIAALLLV
+10 QNRMLVVAFAALLLV

-31 MNLPVDVFPD
+31 VNLPVDVFPD

-46 ITILTE
+46 ITIITE
-52 AEGLAPEEVET
+52 AGGLAPEEVET
-63 QVSYTIETVMNGV
+63 QVSYPIETVMNGV

-104 RNRQLVAEKITE
+104 RNRQLVSEKLSE
-116 AREQLPE
+116 AREQLPPDT
-123 GVSPF
+123 SPF

-135 MGEIMLISVTSKDNK
+135 MGEIMLISVTSKDGK
-150 TNPLDVRTLAD
+150 TSPLDVRTLAE

-168 LTITGISQVI
+168 LTIAGISQVI

-197 QFGVT
+197 QYGVT
-202 IEDVTTALEKS
+202 IEEVATALEKS
-213 NTNSTG
+213 NVNSTG
-219 GFIDAQSQEYL
+219 GFVDAQSQEYL

-248 AYRNNTAIR
+248 AYRNNTPIR
-257 LGDVAAVE
+257 LGDVANVE
-265 FGARIKRGDAGSNG
+265 FGAKIKRGDAGTNA

-284 LSVQKQPGA
+284 LSVQKQPSGD
-293 STIELTEK
+293 TLPLTEE
-301 VDAAMRELKTTLP
+301 VDKAVKELQTTLP
-314 PDIEINTN
+314 PDIEINTH
-322 LFRQSNFIESSI
+322 LFRQANFIVSAI
-334 GNVIEALRDG
+334 DNVKEALRDG
-344 AILVAIVLFLFL
+344 AILVTIVLFLFL
-356 LNFRTTA
+356 LNFRTTF

-375 TFLIFYAFG
+375 TFLIFKAFG
-384 ISINTMTLGGLAVAI
+384 VGINTMTLGGLAVAI
-399 GELVDDAIVDIENIF
+399 GELVDDAIVGVENVY
-414 RRLRENSL
+414 RRLRENKHSQDPKSAL
-422 LENPRPSLE
+422 TVVFE
-431 VIYHASLEI
+431 ASMEI
-440 RSSIVYA
+440 RSSIIYA

-459 MLTGVEGR
+459 MLSGVEGR

-474 AYITSLVA
+474 AYITSLIA
-482 SLFISLTV
+482 SLIVSLTV
-490 TPVLASYLIPQ
+490 TPVLSYYLLPQ
-501 LFKKDWRKSR
+501 MKKMQEEK
-511 LSLWFENLKARFS
+511 
-524 KNETPVTADAA
+524 
-535 NKSGKPE
+535 
-542 FEDGEN
+542 DG
-548 PHAGG
+548 
-553 HSEEDSF
+553 F
-560 IVRRLKKWDGR
+560 FVRWLKKWDER
-571 LLHWTLN
+571 LLHSTLR
-578 HPYKVMVGAAVL
+578 HPYKVITGAVIL
-590 FFATMATLPFVG
+590 FLFTIATLPFLG

-611 GTLTINVQAQPG
+611 GTLTINILAQPG

-633 TISEKLIMEVPEVI
+633 QVAEKLLAEVPEVI

-664 VHYTEIDVDLKESNR
+664 VHYTEIDVDLKKSDRSRTEI
-679 PREEVLASI
+679 LADI
-688 REKLAVIPGVSV
+688 RDKLSVVPGVSV

-728 DLSVLRSKAEEIR
+728 DLATLRSKAEEIR
-741 NVMSGVEGATDVQIE
+741 NVMQTVEGATDVQIE

-768 DRVRAAQYGL
+768 DRERAAQYGL
-778 QPGEITETLETA
+778 KPGEITETLETA
-790 LNGRRVS
+790 LNGKKVS
-797 QAIEGARRYDVV
+797 EAIEGARRYDVV
-809 VRFDDASRNSLDSL
+809 VRFDDASRNNLDAL
-823 RNATIDTPQGAQIPV
+823 RNATVDTPNGIQIPV
-838 SAVATI
+838 SAVADI

-853 LRENTQRRIVISAN
+853 LRENTKRRIVVSAN
-867 TGGRDLGSVVTDM
+867 TSGRDLGSVVTDM
-880 QQRVAAQVSLPQG
+880 QQRIGSQVNMPPG

-912 SVLTLFSLVA
+912 SVLSVFSLIA

-935 SALQVMINIPLALI
+935 TALQVMINIPLALI
-949 GAVIALLLTGGVF
+949 GAIVALLLTGGVF

-972 LVGITSRNGIMMI
+972 LVGITSRNGIMML

-1025 LIPFVLAADAPGKE
+1025 LLPLVIAADAPGKE

-1058 DQVVTPAVF
+1058 DQIVTPAVF
-1067 YKFGKPAAD
+1067 YKFGKPIAD
-1076 QIIAEREGKS
+1076 KIIAEREARKAGIT
-1086 AKKSEWGK
+1086 EWG
-1094 AEKPGD
+1094 EREPGSD
-1100 EDLPP
+1100 VPP
-1105 FSPKVTN
+1105 FGERMPEPLTE
-1112 PATGS
+1112 

>member
-10 ENRLIIVAIAALLLV
+10 QNRLIVVAIAALMLV
-25 WGGYVA
+25 WGGYIA
-31 MNLPVDVFPD
+31 LNLPVDVFPD

-63 QVSYTIETVMNGV
+63 QVSFPIETVMNGL
-76 PGVTRVRSQSGIGL
+76 PGVERVRSQSGIGL
-90 SIVYVEFDWGTDIY
+90 SIVYVEFGWGTDIY

-123 GVSPF
+123 NISPF

-135 MGEIMLISVTSKDNK
+135 MGEIMLISVTSKDGK
-150 TNPLDVRTLAD
+150 TDPLDVRTLAD
-161 WTVRPRL
+161 WTIRPRL
-168 LTITGISQVI
+168 LTIAGISQVI

-197 QFGVT
+197 QFNVT
-202 IEDVTTALEKS
+202 IEDVSTALEKS
-213 NTNSTG
+213 NANSTG
-219 GFIDAQSQEYL
+219 GFVDAQSQEYL

-239 LDELKQTVV
+239 IDELKQTVV

-257 LGDVAAVE
+257 LGDVANVE

-279 QPAVI
+279 KPAVI
-284 LSVQKQPGA
+284 MSIQKQPGA

-301 VDAAMRELKTTLP
+301 VDAAMRELQTTLP

-322 LFRQSNFIESSI
+322 LFRQSNFIEASI
-334 GNVIEALRDG
+334 GNVLEALRDG
-344 AILVAIVLFLFL
+344 AILVAIILFLFL
-356 LNFRTTA
+356 LNFRTTL

-375 TFLIFYAFG
+375 TFLVLWAFG

-414 RRLRENSL
+414 RRLRENRYL
-422 LENPRPSLE
+422 PQPRPSLE

-440 RSSIVYA
+440 RSSIIYA

-459 MLTGVEGR
+459 LLTGVEGR

-482 SLFISLTV
+482 SLFVSLTI
-490 TPVLASYLIPQ
+490 TPVLASYLLPQ
-501 LFKKDWRKSR
+501 LFRGKQTLASRWFGKLKSKFTGNEKQETAEPVEPKDH
-511 LSLWFENLKARFS
+511 
-524 KNETPVTADAA
+524 T
-535 NKSGKPE
+535 
-542 FEDGEN
+542 
-548 PHAGG
+548 
-553 HSEEDSF
+553 EEDSF
-560 IVRRLKKWDGR
+560 VVRFLKKYDEK
-571 LLHWTLN
+571 LLHWTLR
-578 HPYKVMVGAAVL
+578 HPYKVMIGAAVL
-590 FFATMATLPFVG
+590 FFLTMATLPFVG

-623 TSLAESNRIG
+623 TSLSESNRIG
-633 TISEKLIMEVPEVI
+633 TIAEKLVLGVPEVI

-664 VHYTEIDVDLKESNR
+664 VHYTEIDVDLKESE
-679 PREEVLASI
+679 RERAEILADI

-728 DLSVLRSKAEEIR
+728 DLSVLRSKAEELR
-741 NVMSGVEGATDVQIE
+741 NVMQTVEGATDVQIE
-756 KQVLIPQIRFNV
+756 KQVLIPQVRFNI
-768 DRVRAAQYGL
+768 DRARAAQYGL
-778 QPGEITETLETA
+778 SPGEITETLETA

-797 QAIEGARRYDVV
+797 EAIEGARRYDVV
-809 VRFDDASRNSLDSL
+809 VRFDDASRNSLDAL
-823 RNATIDTPQGAQIPV
+823 RGTTIDSPQGTQIPI
-838 SAVATI
+838 SAVADI
-844 ENLPGPNQI
+844 EQIPGPNQI
-853 LRENTQRRIVISAN
+853 LRENTKRRIVVSAN
-867 TGGRDLGSVVTDM
+867 TGGRDLGSVVQDM
-880 QQRVAAQVSLPQG
+880 QERVNAQVSLPPG

-912 SVLTLFSLVA
+912 SVLSLFSLAA
-922 IFFLLIKALGDWR
+922 IFFLLLKALGDWR
-935 SALQVMINIPLALI
+935 VALQVMINIPLALI
-949 GAVIALLLTGGVF
+949 GAVIAMLLTGGVF

-985 SHYLHLMREEGED
+985 SHYLHLIGEEGED

-1011 LVPVMM
+1011 LVPVLM

-1025 LIPFVLAADAPGKE
+1025 LIPFILAADAPGKE

-1067 YKFGKPAAD
+1067 YKFGRPSAER
-1076 QIIAEREGKS
+1076 IIAEREGNAS
-1086 AKKSEWGK
+1086 GRSEWGE
-1094 AEKPGD
+1094 AESVTPRD
-1100 EDLPP
+1100 ADAPP
-1105 FSPKVTN
+1105 FSEKTPKSVTDN
-1112 PATGS
+1112 TE

>member
-10 ENRLIIVAIAALLLV
+10 QNRLIVVAISALLLV

-31 MNLPVDVFPD
+31 LNLPVDVFPD

-52 AEGLAPEEVET
+52 ANGLAPEEVET
-63 QVSYTIETVMNGV
+63 QVSYPIETVMNGV
-76 PGVTRVRSQSGIGL
+76 PGVSRVRSVSGIGL

-104 RNRQLVAEKITE
+104 RNRQLVSEKITE

-135 MGEIMLISVTSKDNK
+135 MGEIMLIAVSSKDGK
-150 TNPLDVRTLAD
+150 TDPLELRTLAD
-161 WTVRPRL
+161 WTIRPRL
-168 LTITGISQVI
+168 LTITGVSQVI

-197 QFGVT
+197 QFGIT
-202 IEDVTTALEKS
+202 IEEVSTALEKS
-213 NTNSTG
+213 NANSTG
-219 GFIDAQSQEYL
+219 GFVDAQSQEYL
-230 VRNLGRFYT
+230 VRNLGRFYSIE
-239 LDELKQTVV
+239 ELKQTVV

-257 LGDVAAVE
+257 LGDVASVE
-265 FGARIKRGDAGSNG
+265 FGARIKRGEAGTNG
-279 QPAVI
+279 KPAVI
-284 LSVQKQPGA
+284 VSVQKQPGA
-293 STIELTEK
+293 STLELTEK
-301 VDAAMRELKTTLP
+301 VDEAIKELQKTLP
-314 PDIEINTN
+314 ADVEINPR
-322 LFRQSNFIESSI
+322 LFRQASFIDNSI
-334 GNVIEALRDG
+334 DNVIEALRDG

-356 LNFRTTA
+356 LNFRTTF

-375 TFLIFYAFG
+375 TFLVLWAFG

-399 GELVDDAIVDIENIF
+399 GELVDDAIVDVENVF
-414 RRLRENSL
+414 RRLRENRHSA
-422 LENPRPSLE
+422 NPRPSLE
-431 VIYHASLEI
+431 VIYLASLEI

-474 AYITSLVA
+474 AYITALVA
-482 SLFISLTV
+482 SLFVSLTI
-490 TPVLASYLIPQ
+490 TPVLASYLLP
-501 LFKKDWRKSR
+501 KM
-511 LSLWFENLKARFS
+511 KAMKEETDGFFVRF
-524 KNETPVTADAA
+524 
-535 NKSGKPE
+535 
-542 FEDGEN
+542 
-548 PHAGG
+548 
-553 HSEEDSF
+553 
-560 IVRRLKKWDGR
+560 LKKYDEK
-571 LLHWTLN
+571 LLHWTLR
-578 HPYKVMVGAAVL
+578 HPYKIMVGTVIL
-590 FFATMATLPFVG
+590 FALTMATLPFVG
-602 TAFLPDFNE
+602 TSFLPEFNE
-611 GTLTINVQAQPG
+611 GTLTVNVQAQPG

-633 TISEKLIMEVPEVI
+633 QISEKLILEVPEVI

-664 VHYTEIDVDLKESNR
+664 VHYTEIDVDLKESDR
-679 PREEVLASI
+679 TREEILAAI
-688 REKLAVIPGVSV
+688 REKLAVVPGVTV

-728 DLSVLRSKAEEIR
+728 DLATLRSKAEEIR
-741 NVMSGVEGATDVQIE
+741 NAIQTVEGATDVSIE
-756 KQVLIPQIRFNV
+756 RQVLIPQIRFNV
-768 DRVRAAQYGL
+768 DRTKAAQYGL
-778 QPGEITETLETA
+778 QPGEITQTLETA
-790 LNGRRVS
+790 LNGRVVS
-797 QAIEGARRYDVV
+797 QAIEGARRYDVA
-809 VRFDDASRNSLDSL
+809 VRFDDASRNSIDAL
-823 RNATIDTPQGAQIPV
+823 RNVTIDTPNGTQIPI

-853 LRENTQRRIVISAN
+853 LRENAKRRIVIGAN
-867 TGGRDLGSVVTDM
+867 TAGRDLGSVAQEI
-880 QQRVAAQVSLPQG
+880 QQKIGAQVSLPEG
-893 YFVEFGGQFQASQE
+893 YFIEYGGQFEATRE

-912 SVLTLFSLVA
+912 SLLTIFSLVA

-949 GAVIALLLTGGVF
+949 GAVIALLLSGGVF

-985 SHYLHLMREEGED
+985 SHYLHLMKEEGED

-1025 LIPFVLAADAPGKE
+1025 LLPLAIAADAPGKE

-1050 GILTSTLL
+1050 GIITSTLL
-1058 DQVVTPAVF
+1058 DQIVTPAVF
-1067 YKFGKPAAD
+1067 YKFGRPSAER
-1076 QIIAEREGKS
+1076 IIAEREGKL
-1086 AKKSEWGK
+1086 AGKSEWGEP
-1094 AEKPGD
+1094 EKPQD

-1105 FSPKVTN
+1105 FAPDTSKPVL
-1112 PATGS
+1112 SD